1 MANLLDKASILLTPS
16 DYNSG
21 SILAIKPIN
30 GDGDSTFSRN
40 SVATRT
46 NEQGLINS
54 VTTNLSRI
62 DHTSGCGIWLLE
74 PQSTNLIT
82 QSELFS
88 NSSWSKY
95 NTSLSSGFLSPNG
108 TNNAFKIIESTATN
122 LHIFRYQ
129 IAFQANQTHTL
140 SVFLKQNGRSKFA
153 LAAGGVSLGLPS
165 FQYRSGEF
173 DLSNGTI
180 DREPTGGSAT
190 ITSFGNGWY
199 RCTAS
204 FTPLVN
210 GTGKFDIY
218 LHDNNGNSNY
228 TGNGVNGIYIYG
240 AQLEKEV
247 SYPTSYIPTSGIIS
261 TRVREVV
268 TDSGNASLINSE
280 EGSLYLDIAS
290 LANDG
295 TLRSIGLSD
304 GTINNVA
311 YIGFNST
318 DNQIIAIYKV
328 AGVVTASLSYT
339 VTDVTSF
346 NKICFTFS
354 VNNFYLEIN
363 GSTVDSSTSGS
374 VAASSTFTKLNF
386 DIGDSTQKMFC
397 KLNCVAVFKEV
408 LTSQQRASL
417 TTI

>member
-16 DYNSG
+16 DYNNG

-30 GDGDSTFSRN
+30 GDGDFTFSRN
-40 SVATRT
+40 SASTKVNA
-46 NEQGLINS
+46 QGLIDS
-54 VTTNLSRI
+54 VSTNLPRI
-62 DHTSGCGIWLLE
+62 DYTTGCGNWLLE

-88 NSSWSKY
+88 NTSWTKY
-95 NTSLSSGFLSPNG
+95 NTSVSSGFLSPNG
-108 TNNAFKIIESTATN
+108 TNNAFKIIENTATN

-129 IAFQANQTHTL
+129 IAFQSNQTYTL
-140 SVFLKQNGRSKFA
+140 SVFIKQNGRSKFA
-153 LAAGGVSLGLPS
+153 LAAGGTSFGLPS

-190 ITSFGNGWY
+190 ITSFSNGWY
-199 RCTAS
+199 RCTVS

-210 GTGKFDIY
+210 ATGKFDIY
-218 LHDNNGNSNY
+218 LHDNNGNNNY
-228 TGNGVNGIYIYG
+228 TGNGVNGLYIYG

-304 GTINNVA
+304 GTI
-311 YIGFNST
+311 IMWLT
-318 DNQIIAIYKV
+318 LDLIQQIIK
-328 AGVVTASLSYT
+328 
-339 VTDVTSF
+339 
-346 NKICFTFS
+346 
-354 VNNFYLEIN
+354 
-363 GSTVDSSTSGS
+363 
-374 VAASSTFTKLNF
+374 
-386 DIGDSTQKMFC
+386 
-397 KLNCVAVFKEV
+397 
-408 LTSQQRASL
+408 
-417 TTI
+417 

>member
-1 MANLLDKASILLTPS
+1 MANLLDEASILLTAS

-40 SVATRT
+40 SVAKRT

-54 VTTNLSRI
+54 VTTNLPRI
-62 DHTSGCGIWLLE
+62 DYTSGCGRWLLE

-95 NTSLSSGFLSPNG
+95 NTSLSSGFSSPSG
-108 TNNAFKIIESTATN
+108 TNNAFKIIESAVTN

-129 IAFQANQTHTL
+129 IAFQSNQTYTL
-140 SVFLKQNGRSKFA
+140 SVFIKQNGRSKFA
-153 LAAGGVSLGLPS
+153 LAAGGTSLGLPS

-190 ITSFGNGWY
+190 ITAFSDGWY
-199 RCTAS
+199 RCTVS
-204 FTPLVN
+204 LTPLTT

-218 LHDNNGNSNY
+218 LHDNNGNNNY
-228 TGNGVNGIYIYG
+228 AGDGTSGFYIYG
-240 AQLEKEV
+240 AQLEKGFG
-247 SYPTSYIPTSGIIS
+247 YPTSYISTSGIIS
-261 TRVREVV
+261 TRVSDVV

-374 VAASSTFTKLNF
+374 VAASGTFTKLNF